1 MGGTPTIQY
10 VIHIESYVSSSSS
23 EAQQAASV
31 DAIAILLKNDLL
43 SLETLVREMEMYL
56 TTTDNIIRSRG
67 ILLLG
72 ELLMQLMLKPLG
84 DTAISSLIEFFTER
98 LADWKA
104 LHGALVGCLAL
115 LRRKTGTGMIN
126 RSQAKAV
133 AESYLKTLQVQSL
146 GQQDRK
152 LCLQILECLLDRYRD
167 ALFSLGDDLVYGIC
181 EAIDGEKDP
190 QCLML
195 IFHIVELL
203 AQLFPEASGPLE
215 NFAGDLFEILE
226 CYFPIHFTH
235 PKSDDVDM
243 KRGELSRAL
252 MLAFASTPLYEPSAI
267 PLLLDKLSSSL
278 PSAKVESLKY
288 LSYCTLKYG
297 GDRMEKYTKSL
308 WSALKDA
315 LFTCPQSTLSEDSDP
330 IDGLGFH
337 ESEIMTQALELLQV
351 LVRQH
356 NDSFLSLI
364 LGDGDISTFLNSFS
378 QFDDFNSLSTQYK
391 QRLHA
396 VGHVL
401 SVCIKASGSSCNK
414 VFESFFPR
422 LVDAL
427 RLSVENSHGIVHSA
441 LDANFNFGALY
452 LCVELLAACRQL
464 VVSSDEV
471 ASAHDLAHDSWCQIL
486 SSFCTSLC
494 NVFFCLIRA
503 SCVESTWNAYVY
515 AAVKGLEI
523 LATFP
528 GSFISV
534 SKLMYENILLTLTSI
549 IESDFNKKFL
559 WKAALKAL
567 VEISLFVN
575 KYHEDEKA
583 ASFNSIVKQKI
594 VSLISSDDLNMPQ
607 SLKLEAIFDI
617 GLTGKSFMHS
627 VVSELEKTI
636 SANLSEILVHGDRRL
651 AGLTP
656 GLLECYS
663 NKVLPWFHGNG
674 GADEVSLSFAIN
686 IFTKM
691 ENNSSLSLEAKG
703 KELLGATM
711 AAMKQAMTGCS
722 VESQEKVL
730 EKAIDVME
738 TSSFF
743 LSNDLILGTDLF
755 NKKTRLGQ
763 TSESL
768 SCRDEWITSLF
779 ASVVIALRP
788 QTQIPNIRLL
798 LQLLAMTLLE
808 GHVPSAQA
816 LGSLVNKLP
825 LNISEDCSLEELID
839 TLFKNV
845 MWCNISIGKEGND
858 DGAVAMSNPSINS
871 LNSHAVIGLAWIGK
885 GLLMRGHEKL
895 KDVTMTFLSCLVSNE
910 DQGNLLPFNDQMKD
924 PAEHKV
930 LCLRKS
936 AADAFHILMSDSDAC
951 LNRNYHAI
959 VRPIYKQRF
968 FNIMMPMFLSAIVKC
983 DSSTSRC
990 FLYQAFAHLVSE
1002 TPLVAVVGDA
1012 KKVLPV
1018 LMDCFLILSKDMSHK
1033 EIIYSVLLVLSGILT
1048 DKNGQEAIIENAP
1061 MVIRRLIELT
1071 SYPYVMVIRETAIQC
1086 LGAMSELPH
1095 ARIYPMRT
1103 QVLQAITKALDDPKR
1118 VVRLEAVKCRLA
1130 WASIASRSIHF

>member
-1 MGGTPTIQY
+1 MAVTPTIQY
-10 VIHIESYVSSSSS
+10 VTHIESYVSSSSFP
-23 EAQQAASV
+23 AQQAASV
-31 DAIAILLKNDLL
+31 DAIAFLLKNDLL
-43 SLETLVREMEMYL
+43 SLEALVREMEMYL
-56 TTTDNIIRSRG
+56 TTTDSIVRSRG

-72 ELLMQLMLKPLG
+72 ELLMRLISKPLG
-84 DTAISSLIEFFTER
+84 DTTISSLIEFFTER

-115 LRRKTGTGMIN
+115 LRRKTDTGMIN
-126 RSQAKAV
+126 KSQAKVV
-133 AESYLKTLQVQSL
+133 AESYLKYLQVQSL

-152 LCLQILECLLDRYRD
+152 LCFQIMECLLDRYGD
-167 ALFSLGDDLVYGIC
+167 ALFSLGDDLVYGVC
-181 EAIDGEKDP
+181 EATDGEKDP
-190 QCLML
+190 RCLML

-203 AQLFPEASGPLE
+203 AQLFSEASGPSV
-215 NFAGDLFEILE
+215 NFAGDLFDVLE

-235 PKSDDVDM
+235 PKSDDVDV
-243 KRGELSRAL
+243 KREELSRAL
-252 MLAFASTPLYEPSAI
+252 MLAFGSTPLFEPSVI

-288 LSYCTLKYG
+288 LSYCTLNYG
-297 GDRMEKYTKSL
+297 GDRMKKYTESL

-315 LFTCPQSTLSEDSDP
+315 IFTNPQSSLSVDSNP

-356 NDSFLSLI
+356 NASFLSLI

-378 QFDDFNSLSTQYK
+378 QFDDFNSLSTEYK

-401 SVCIKASGSSCNK
+401 SVCVKASGSSCNK
-414 VFESFFPR
+414 VFESYFPQ
-422 LVDAL
+422 LVDDL
-427 RLSVENSHGIVHSA
+427 GLSDENSQETVLSS

-452 LCVELLAACRQL
+452 LCVEILAACRQL
-464 VVSSDEV
+464 VVSSDKV
-471 ASAHDLAHDSWCQIL
+471 TSAPDLSCDSWCQIL
-486 SSFCTSLC
+486 DSFCTSLC

-503 SCVESTWNAYVY
+503 SRVESTWNAYVY

-534 SKLMYENILLTLTSI
+534 SKLVYENILLTLTSI
-549 IESDFNKKFL
+549 IVSDFNKKFL

-575 KYHEDEKA
+575 KYHEEEKA
-583 ASFNSIVKQKI
+583 ASFNNIVRQKI
-594 VSLISSDDLNMPQ
+594 VSLISSDDLSMPQ
-607 SLKLEAIFDI
+607 SLKLEAILDI
-617 GLTGKSFMHS
+617 GMTGKSFMHII
-627 VVSELEKTI
+627 VGELEKVI
-636 SANLSEILVHGDRRL
+636 SASLSEIFVHGDQRL
-651 AGLTP
+651 AGLTA

-663 NKVLPWFHGNG
+663 SKVLPWFHCNG
-674 GADEVSLSFAIN
+674 GADEVSLNLAVN
-686 IFTKM
+686 IFIIM
-691 ENNSSLSLEAKG
+691 ESSTSLSLGAKG

-711 AAMKQAMTGCS
+711 SAMKQAVTGCS

-730 EKAIDVME
+730 QKATNVME
-738 TSSFF
+738 ASSFF
-743 LSNDLILGTDLF
+743 LSKDLILGAGLVD
-755 NKKTRLGQ
+755 KKTQLGQ
-763 TSESL
+763 TFEGL
-768 SCRDEWITSLF
+768 SCRDEWIASLF
-779 ASVVIALRP
+779 VSVVIALRP

-808 GHVPSAQA
+808 GHIPSAQA

-825 LNISEDCSLEELID
+825 LNISEDCSLEEVID

-845 MWCNISIGKEGND
+845 MWRNINFGREGND
-858 DGAVAMSNPSINS
+858 GGAVDMDNRSLSS
-871 LNSHAVIGLAWIGK
+871 LNCHAVVGLAWIGK

-895 KDVTMTFLSCLVSNE
+895 KGVTMTFLSLLVSNG
-910 DQGNLLPFNDQMKD
+910 DQGNLPSFSDQMKD

-959 VRPIYKQRF
+959 IRPLYKQRF
-968 FNIMMPMFLSAIVKC
+968 FNVMMPMFLSAIVKC
-983 DSSTSRC
+983 DSSTTRC

-1002 TPLVAVVGDA
+1002 TPLAAVVGDA
-1012 KKVLPV
+1012 RKVLPV
-1018 LMDCFLILSKDMSHK
+1018 LTDCFLILSKDVSHK
-1033 EIIYSVLLVLSGILT
+1033 EIIYSLLIVLSGILT
-1048 DKNGQEAIIENAP
+1048 DKNGQEAIVENAP
-1061 MVIRRLIELT
+1061 VVIHRLSELT
-1071 SYPYVMVIRETAIQC
+1071 VYPNVMVIRETAIQC

>member
-1 MGGTPTIQY
+1 
-10 VIHIESYVSSSSS
+10 
-23 EAQQAASV
+23 
-31 DAIAILLKNDLL
+31 
-43 SLETLVREMEMYL
+43 
-56 TTTDNIIRSRG
+56 
-67 ILLLG
+67 
-72 ELLMQLMLKPLG
+72 
-84 DTAISSLIEFFTER
+84 
-98 LADWKA
+98 
-104 LHGALVGCLAL
+104 
-115 LRRKTGTGMIN
+115 MIN
-126 RSQAKAV
+126 KSQAKAV
-133 AESYLKTLQVQSL
+133 AESYLKNLQVQSL
-146 GQQDRK
+146 GLQDRK

-195 IFHIVELL
+195 LFHIVELL
-203 AQLFPEASGPLE
+203 AQLFPEPSGPLA
-215 NFAGDLFEILE
+215 NYAGDLFDFLG

-235 PKSDDVDM
+235 PKSDDVDV
-243 KRGELSRAL
+243 KKGELSRAL
-252 MLAFASTPLYEPSAI
+252 MLAFASTPLFEPTAI
-267 PLLLDKLSSSL
+267 PLLLEKLSSSL
-278 PSAKVESLKY
+278 PSAKVESFKY

-297 GDRMEKYTKSL
+297 GDRMEKYTGSL

-315 LFTCPQSTLSEDSDP
+315 IFTNPQSTLSVDSDP
-330 IDGLGFH
+330 VDGLGFH

-356 NDSFLSLI
+356 NASFLSLI

-378 QFDDFNSLSTQYK
+378 QLDDFNNLSTQYK

-396 VGHVL
+396 VGRLL
-401 SVCIKASGSSCNK
+401 SVCIKSSASSCNK

-427 RLSVENSHGIVHSA
+427 RLSVENSHETIHSA

-452 LCVELLAACRQL
+452 LCVEFLAACRQL
-464 VVSSDEV
+464 VVSSHKV
-471 ASAHDLAHDSWCQIL
+471 TSASDLSRDSWCQIL
-486 SSFCTSLC
+486 RSFCTSLC
-494 NVFFCLIRA
+494 NVFFCLIRT
-503 SCVESTWNAYVY
+503 SSSESTWNAYVY

-567 VEISLFVN
+567 VEINLFVN

-583 ASFNSIVKQKI
+583 ASFNTIVRRKI

-617 GLTGKSFMHS
+617 GVTGKSFMLS
-627 VVSELEKTI
+627 AVSELEKTI
-636 SANLSEILVHGDRRL
+636 SASLSEIFVCGDRRL
-651 AGLTP
+651 AELTA

-663 NKVLPWFHGNG
+663 NKVLPWFHCNG
-674 GADEVSLSFAIN
+674 GVDEVSLNLAIN
-686 IFTKM
+686 IFSKM
-691 ENNSSLSLEAKG
+691 EKSTSLSLGAKG
-703 KELLGATM
+703 KELLDATM
-711 AAMKQAMTGCS
+711 AAMKQSVAGCS

-730 EKAIDVME
+730 QKAFDVMA

-743 LSNDLILGTDLF
+743 VSKDLILGTDLF
-755 NKKTRLGQ
+755 NKKTQLGQ
-763 TSESL
+763 TFEGL

-779 ASVVIALRP
+779 TSVVIALRP
-788 QTQIPNIRLL
+788 QTRIPNIRLL
-798 LQLLAMTLLE
+798 LQLLATTLLE
-808 GHVPSAQA
+808 GHIPSAQA

-825 LNISEDCSLEELID
+825 LNISEDCSLEKVID

-858 DGAVAMSNPSINS
+858 GGAVDMSNLKLSS
-871 LNSHAVIGLAWIGK
+871 LNIHAVVGLAWIGK

-895 KDVTMTFLSCLVSNE
+895 KDVTMTFLNCLVSNG
-910 DQGNLLPFNDQMKD
+910 DYGNLLPFNDQMKD
-924 PAEHKV
+924 RAEQKV

-936 AADAFHILMSDSDAC
+936 AADAFHILMNDSDAC
-951 LNRNYHAI
+951 LNRNYHASI
-959 VRPIYKQRF
+959 RPLYKQRF
-968 FNIMMPMFLSAIVKC
+968 FNIMMPMFLSALVKC
-983 DSSTSRC
+983 DSSTTRC
-990 FLYQAFAHLVSE
+990 FLYQAFVHLVSE
-1002 TPLVAVVGDA
+1002 TPLAAVVGDA
-1012 KKVLPV
+1012 KKVVPV
-1018 LMDCFLILSKDMSHK
+1018 LMDCFLILSKDVSHK
-1033 EIIYSVLLVLSGILT
+1033 EIIYSALIVLSGILT
-1048 DKNGQEAIIENAP
+1048 DKNGQEAIVENAP
-1061 MVIRRLIELT
+1061 TVIGRLIELT
-1071 SYPYVMVIRETAIQC
+1071 SYPYMMQVIRETAIQC

-1130 WASIASRSIHF
+1130 WASMASRSIHF

>member
-1 MGGTPTIQY
+1 MAVTPTIEY
-10 VIHIESYVSSSSS
+10 VTHIESYVSSS
-23 EAQQAASV
+23 AQQAASI
-31 DAIAILLKNDLL
+31 DAIALLLKNGLL
-43 SLETLVREMEMYL
+43 SLEALVREMEMYL
-56 TTTDNIIRSRG
+56 TTTDSIIRSRG

-72 ELLMQLMLKPLG
+72 ELLMRLTSKPLG
-84 DTAISSLIEFFTER
+84 DTAMSSLIEFFTER

-126 RSQAKAV
+126 KSQAKAV
-133 AESYLKTLQVQSL
+133 AESYLQHLQVRSL

-167 ALFSLGDDLVYGIC
+167 ALLSLGDDLVYGIC

-203 AQLFPEASGPLE
+203 AQLLSEASGPST
-215 NFAGDLFEILE
+215 NFAGDLFDVLE

-235 PKSDDVDM
+235 SKSDDVDV
-243 KRGELSRAL
+243 KKGELSRAL
-252 MLAFASTPLYEPSAI
+252 MLAFASTPLFEPSVI

-297 GDRMEKYTKSL
+297 ADRMEKYTESL

-315 LFTCPQSTLSEDSDP
+315 IFTCPLSTVSVDSDP
-330 IDGLGFH
+330 VDGLGFH

-356 NDSFLSLI
+356 NASFLSLI
-364 LGDGDISTFLNSFS
+364 LGDGDISSFLNSLF
-378 QFDDFNSLSTQYK
+378 QFNDFNSLSTQYK

-414 VFESFFPR
+414 VFESFFPQ

-427 RLSVENSHGIVHSA
+427 RLSVEDSHKTVHPA
-441 LDANFNFGALY
+441 LDANLNFGALY

-464 VVSSDEV
+464 VVSSDKGT
-471 ASAHDLAHDSWCQIL
+471 SAPDISRDSWCQIL
-486 SSFCTSLC
+486 HSFCTSLC

-503 SCVESTWNAYVY
+503 SSIESTWNAYVY

-528 GSFISV
+528 GSFMSV
-534 SKLMYENILLTLTSI
+534 SKLVFENILLTLTSVI
-549 IESDFNKKFL
+549 VSDFNKKFL

-583 ASFNSIVKQKI
+583 ASFNNIVRQKI

-617 GLTGKSFMHS
+617 GMTGKSFMHS

-636 SANLSEILVHGDRRL
+636 SASLSEIFVHGDQQL
-651 AGLTP
+651 AGLTA

-663 NKVLPWFHGNG
+663 SKVLPWFHFNG
-674 GADEVSLSFAIN
+674 GTDEVSLNFAVN
-686 IFTKM
+686 IFAKM
-691 ENNSSLSLEAKG
+691 ESSASLSLGAKG
-703 KELLGATM
+703 KELLGATI
-711 AAMKQAMTGCS
+711 AAVKQAVTGCS

-730 EKAIDVME
+730 QKAIAVMQ

-743 LSNDLILGTDLF
+743 LSKDLILGTDLF
-755 NKKTRLGQ
+755 NKKTQLGQ
-763 TSESL
+763 ISEGL
-768 SCRDEWITSLF
+768 SSRDEWITSLF

-788 QTQIPNIRLL
+788 QAQIPNIRLL
-798 LQLLAMTLLE
+798 LQLLSMTLLE
-808 GHVPSAQA
+808 GHIPSAQA

-825 LNISEDCSLEELID
+825 LNMSEDCSLEEVID
-839 TLFKNV
+839 AVFKNV
-845 MWCNISIGKEGND
+845 MWRNISIGKEGND
-858 DGAVAMSNPSINS
+858 GGAVDMGNLSLSS
-871 LNSHAVIGLAWIGK
+871 LNSHAVVGLAWIGK

-895 KDVTMTFLSCLVSNE
+895 KDVTMTFLSLLVANG
-910 DQGNLLPFNDQMKD
+910 DQGNSLPFNGQMKD
-924 PAEHKV
+924 PAEHRV

-951 LNRNYHAI
+951 LSRNYHAI
-959 VRPIYKQRF
+959 IRPLYKQRF

-983 DSSTSRC
+983 DSSTTRC

-1002 TPLVAVVGDA
+1002 TPLAAVVGDA

-1018 LMDCFLILSKDMSHK
+1018 LTDCFLLLSKDISHK
-1033 EIIYSVLLVLSGILT
+1033 DIIYSLLMVLSGILT
-1048 DKNGQEAIIENAP
+1048 DKTGQEAIVENAP

-1071 SYPYVMVIRETAIQC
+1071 SYSYLMAIRETAIQC

-1095 ARIYPMRT
+1095 VRIYPMRT
-1103 QVLQAITKALDDPKR
+1103 QVLQAVTKALDDPKR

>member
-1 MGGTPTIQY
+1 MAVTPTIEY
-10 VIHIESYVSSSSS
+10 VTHIESYVSSS
-23 EAQQAASV
+23 AQQAASI
-31 DAIAILLKNDLL
+31 DAIALLLKNGLL
-43 SLETLVREMEMYL
+43 SLEALVREMEMYL
-56 TTTDNIIRSRG
+56 TTTDSIIRSRG

-72 ELLMQLMLKPLG
+72 ELLMRLTSKPLG
-84 DTAISSLIEFFTER
+84 DTAMSSLIEFFTER

-126 RSQAKAV
+126 KSQAKAV
-133 AESYLKTLQVQSL
+133 AESYLQHLQVQSL

-167 ALFSLGDDLVYGIC
+167 ALLSLGDDLVYGIC

-203 AQLFPEASGPLE
+203 AQLLSEASGPST
-215 NFAGDLFEILE
+215 NFAGDLFDVLE

-235 PKSDDVDM
+235 SKSDDVDV
-243 KRGELSRAL
+243 KKGELSRAL
-252 MLAFASTPLYEPSAI
+252 MLAFASTPLFEPSVI

-297 GDRMEKYTKSL
+297 ADRMEKYTESL

-315 LFTCPQSTLSEDSDP
+315 IFTCPLSTVSVDSDP
-330 IDGLGFH
+330 VDGLGFH
-337 ESEIMTQALELLQV
+337 ESEIMTQALELLQ
-351 LVRQH
+351 
-356 NDSFLSLI
+356 
-364 LGDGDISTFLNSFS
+364 
-378 QFDDFNSLSTQYK
+378 
-391 QRLHA
+391 
-396 VGHVL
+396 
-401 SVCIKASGSSCNK
+401 
-414 VFESFFPR
+414 

-427 RLSVENSHGIVHSA
+427 RLSVEDPHKTVHPA
-441 LDANFNFGALY
+441 LDANLNFGALY

-464 VVSSDEV
+464 VVSSDKGT
-471 ASAHDLAHDSWCQIL
+471 SAPDISRDSWCQIL
-486 SSFCTSLC
+486 HSFCTSLC

-503 SCVESTWNAYVY
+503 SSIESTWNAYVY

-528 GSFISV
+528 GSFMSV
-534 SKLMYENILLTLTSI
+534 SKLVFENILLTLTSVI
-549 IESDFNKKFL
+549 VSDFNKKFL

-583 ASFNSIVKQKI
+583 ASFNNIVRQKI

-617 GLTGKSFMHS
+617 GMTGKSFMHS

-636 SANLSEILVHGDRRL
+636 SASLSEIFVHGDQQL
-651 AGLTP
+651 AGLTA

-663 NKVLPWFHGNG
+663 SKVLPWFHFNG
-674 GADEVSLSFAIN
+674 GTDEVSLNFAVN
-686 IFTKM
+686 IFAKM
-691 ENNSSLSLEAKG
+691 ESSTSLSLGAKG
-703 KELLGATM
+703 KELLGATI
-711 AAMKQAMTGCS
+711 AAVKQAVTGCS

-730 EKAIDVME
+730 QKAIAVMQ

-743 LSNDLILGTDLF
+743 LSKDLILGTDLF
-755 NKKTRLGQ
+755 NKKTQLGQ
-763 TSESL
+763 ISEGL
-768 SCRDEWITSLF
+768 SSRDEWITSLF

-788 QTQIPNIRLL
+788 QAQIPNIRLL
-798 LQLLAMTLLE
+798 LQLLSMTLLE
-808 GHVPSAQA
+808 GHIPSAQA

-825 LNISEDCSLEELID
+825 LNMSEDCSLEEVID

-845 MWCNISIGKEGND
+845 MWRNISIGKEGND
-858 DGAVAMSNPSINS
+858 GGAVDMGNLSLSS
-871 LNSHAVIGLAWIGK
+871 LNSHAVVGLAWIGK

-895 KDVTMTFLSCLVSNE
+895 KDVTMTFLSLLVANG
-910 DQGNLLPFNDQMKD
+910 DQGNSLPFNGQMKD
-924 PAEHKV
+924 PAEHRV

-951 LNRNYHAI
+951 LSRNYHAI
-959 VRPIYKQRF
+959 IRPLYKQRF

-983 DSSTSRC
+983 DSSTTRC

-1002 TPLVAVVGDA
+1002 TPLAAVVGDA

-1018 LMDCFLILSKDMSHK
+1018 LTDCFLLLSKDISHK
-1033 EIIYSVLLVLSGILT
+1033 DIIYSLLMVLSGILT
-1048 DKNGQEAIIENAP
+1048 DKTGQEAIAENAP

-1071 SYPYVMVIRETAIQC
+1071 SYSYLMAIRETAIQC

-1095 ARIYPMRT
+1095 VRIYPMRT
-1103 QVLQAITKALDDPKR
+1103 QVLQAVTKALDDPKR